1 MSIEIPEN
9 KPEEIKGEERTNI
22 EKEKEPKMFEAVI
35 LLGHIPDFDR
45 DKNQIQLS
53 FDGKMRTIAA
63 GEMYKEG
70 LVRELIISGGKTFGE
85 ELPSEAQ
92 IITDYLTKHFKI
104 PEGVIIKEEHSTSTV
119 ENIKN
124 VEEIL
129 KDKKINGK
137 LAIITNAYHIQRV
150 QKILEEEGLEA
161 NAATAEE
168 ILLKR
173 SGHYKPLLEKYLS
186 SGSMKVKEVK
196 EAILRS
202 LLIIDPQGK
211 IPGIITRRTRK

>member
-1 MSIEIPEN
+1 MSIETPEN
-9 KPEEIKGEERTNI
+9 KPEEIENREGMNT
-22 EKEKEPKMFEAVI
+22 EKEKESKMFDAVI
-35 LLGHIPDFDR
+35 VLSKIADFDR
-45 DKNQIQLS
+45 DKNHIKLS

-70 LVRELIISGGKTFGE
+70 LVRKLIISGGKTFGK

-92 IITDYLTKHFKI
+92 VITDYLTKHFEI
-104 PEGVIIKEEHSTSTV
+104 PVEVIVKEESSTSTT

-137 LAIITNAYHIQRV
+137 LAIITNAYHMQRV
-150 QKILEEEGLEA
+150 QKILEEEGLEVSA
-161 NAATAEE
+161 VTAEE
-168 ILLKR
+168 MLIKR

-186 SGSMKVKEVK
+186 SGSMRVKEVK

-202 LLIIDPQGK
+202 LLIIDLQGK
-211 IPGIITRRTRK
+211 IPGMITKRTRK

>member
-1 MSIEIPEN
+1 MSIETPEN
-9 KPEEIKGEERTNI
+9 NPEEIKSEEGTNI

-35 LLGHIPDFDR
+35 ILSSMPDFDR
-45 DKNQIQLS
+45 DKNHVKLS
-53 FDGKMRTIAA
+53 FDGKMRAIAT

-70 LVRELIISGGKTFGE
+70 LFEKLIISGGKTFGE

-92 IITDYLTKHFKI
+92 IIADYLIKHFEI
-104 PEGVIIKEEHSTSTV
+104 SEEAIIREEASINTM

-124 VEEIL
+124 IEKVLE
-129 KDKKINGK
+129 DRKINGK
-137 LAIITNAYHIQRV
+137 LAVITSAYHIERL
-150 QKILEEEGLEA
+150 QKILENEGLEA
-161 NAATAEE
+161 NAITAEE
-168 ILLKR
+168 MLLKR

-202 LLIIDPQGK
+202 LLIIDPKGK
-211 IPGIITRRTRK
+211 IPGIITRKTRK